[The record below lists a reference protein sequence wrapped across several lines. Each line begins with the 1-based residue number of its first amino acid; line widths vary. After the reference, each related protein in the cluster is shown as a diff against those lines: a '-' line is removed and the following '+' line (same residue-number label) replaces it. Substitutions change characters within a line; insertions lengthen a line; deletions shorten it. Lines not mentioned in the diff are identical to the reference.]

1 MHMAQLMPLPLAVSC
16 FSKIQIGFTFLVPAD
31 PGSPGQRAIKR
42 VCVCVYT
49 VHIQTLLIDQQR
61 FMELRDQV
69 RWLTLVTSV
78 LIITYSSVGASI
90 SGLTD
95 LKTTL
100 TRQIGVLTRNVPLEC
115 VLIVMVFIFIFW

>member
-1 MHMAQLMPLPLAVSC
+1 MAQLMPLPLAVSC

-42 VCVCVYT
+42 VCVCVCT

-78 LIITYSSVGASI
+78 LIITYSSVGAPI

-115 VLIVMVFIFIFW
+115 VLIVTVFIFIFW